1 MRRLT
6 FLFAFLFALGSR
18 ADAQSVLAEQVPPPF
33 PVPAGEG
40 LFRVGSAEPL
50 GRGGFN
56 IRMLSEAYQI
66 TVHEVGGGTSVT
78 GQFAAGIGLTNNLDF
93 TMSLPVMFDIA
104 GGLTKYGSGDLVTSL
119 KMGFP
124 GRFPASF
131 YSGLELAVAHPFGFK
146 GEQALNIRSFSR
158 QDREIAARL
167 LFDINRET
175 IGLRINLGYLAQ
187 SGIRNTGLMFGGGVE
202 VGRGQIFTVT
212 AEYSTEPNLLGG
224 STNRAVFGA
233 HMNLWWL
240 QLQAGIEQGFSR
252 DLPDFSAIA
261 GVRVHTSFGQKNRK
275 AFGGRVRRV
284 PVQKNIDTA
293 VSVAVVNLQ
302 GFEHE
307 GAGEAIANRI
317 RTALT
322 RHGHIRLVEVG
333 GGTAFLDPDAAIR
346 LAEQSSADI
355 VITGRV
361 LRYEMARDSR
371 PNLPLVVGFPE
382 TQAEVHTDLRIV
394 DTRENGEVLSAQLQ
408 GRGRKNRGVRL
419 FPVSQDDR
427 KSYLNVVERNRVWDQ
442 AIDQMVA
449 GLLKEMVN
457 NFDWFPG

>member
-1 MRRLT
+1 M
-6 FLFAFLFALGSR
+6 
-18 ADAQSVLAEQVPPPF
+18 
-33 PVPAGEG
+33 
-40 LFRVGSAEPL
+40 
-50 GRGGFN
+50 
-56 IRMLSEAYQI
+56 
-66 TVHEVGGGTSVT
+66 
-78 GQFAAGIGLTNNLDF
+78 
-93 TMSLPVMFDIA
+93 
-104 GGLTKYGSGDLVTSL
+104 
-119 KMGFP
+119 
-124 GRFPASF
+124 
-131 YSGLELAVAHPFGFK
+131 
-146 GEQALNIRSFSR
+146 
-158 QDREIAARL
+158 
-167 LFDINRET
+167 
-175 IGLRINLGYLAQ
+175 
-187 SGIRNTGLMFGGGVE
+187 
-202 VGRGQIFTVT
+202 
-212 AEYSTEPNLLGG
+212 
-224 STNRAVFGA
+224 
-233 HMNLWWL
+233 
-240 QLQAGIEQGFSR
+240 
-252 DLPDFSAIA
+252 
-261 GVRVHTSFGQKNRK
+261 HTSFGRKNRK

>member
-1 MRRLT
+1 MKRLAIV
-6 FLFAFLFALGSR
+6 FAFVFATSGR

-40 LFRVGSAEPL
+40 LFRVASAEPL

-66 TVHEVGGGTSVT
+66 TVDEVGEGTSVT

-93 TMSLPVMFDIA
+93 TMSIPVMFDIA
-104 GGLTKYGSGDLVTSL
+104 GGLTKYGSGDLITSIKL
-119 KMGFP
+119 GFP
-124 GRFPASF
+124 GRFPAAF
-131 YSGLELAVAHPFGFK
+131 YSGFELAVAHPFGFK
-146 GEQALNIRSFSR
+146 GSQPLNIRSFSR
-158 QDREIAARL
+158 QDREMAARL
-167 LFDINRET
+167 MFDINRET
-175 IGLRINLGYLAQ
+175 IGLRLNLGYLAQ
-187 SGIRNTGLMFGGGVE
+187 SGIRSTGLTFGGGVE

-212 AEYSTEPNLLGG
+212 AEYSTEPNLIGG

-233 HMNLWWL
+233 HMNLWWI
-240 QLQAGIEQGFSR
+240 QLQAGIEQGFSN

-261 GVRVHTSFGQKNRK
+261 GVRVHTSFGRKNRK

-293 VSVAVVNLQ
+293 ISVAVVNLQ

-307 GAGEAIANRI
+307 GAGLEIANRI
-317 RTALT
+317 KTALT
-322 RHGHIRLVEVG
+322 RHGHIRLVDVG
-333 GGTAFLDPDAAIR
+333 EGTAFLDPDAAIQ
-346 LAEQSSADI
+346 LAEQSSVDI

-361 LRYEMARDSR
+361 QRYELARDSR

-382 TQAEVHTDLRIV
+382 TQAEVHTDVRIV
-394 DTRENGEVLSAQLQ
+394 DTREDGEVLSAQLS
-408 GRGRKNRGVRL
+408 GTGRKNHGVRL
-419 FPVSQDDR
+419 FPISQDDQ
-427 KSYLNVVERNRVWDQ
+427 KSYLSVVERSRVWDQ
-442 AIDQMVA
+442 AIDQMVS
-449 GLLKEMVN
+449 GLLREMVN